1 MSQEEFTFSR
11 TVASFQSA
19 QWPQAALT
27 TGVDVTDQT
36 PPSCQALLDGVASEE
51 TSLSPL
57 HQQIVHSSSWKTQT
71 TESDFG
77 T

>member
-19 QWPQAALT
+19 QWPQAALA

-36 PPSCQALLDGVASEE
+36 PFLPSSPGWRCFRGNQSFSITSTDRPFQLLEDTDHGV
-51 TSLSPL
+51 
-57 HQQIVHSSSWKTQT
+57 
-71 TESDFG
+71 
-77 T
+77 

>member
-19 QWPQAALT
+19 QWPQAALA

-36 PPSCQALLDGVASEE
+36 PPSCRALLDGVASSTDRPFQLLED
-51 TSLSPL
+51 TD
-57 HQQIVHSSSWKTQT
+57 HGV
-71 TESDFG
+71 
-77 T
+77 